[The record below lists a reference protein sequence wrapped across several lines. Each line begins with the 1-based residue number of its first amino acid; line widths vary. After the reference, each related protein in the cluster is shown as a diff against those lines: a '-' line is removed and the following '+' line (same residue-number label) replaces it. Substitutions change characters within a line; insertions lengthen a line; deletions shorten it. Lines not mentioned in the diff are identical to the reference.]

1 MQKSSFVKN
10 RTISTKTKST
20 RASKKRIAHLDM
32 DAFFASIE
40 QRDNPLLR
48 GKPVIVGGTV
58 EGRGVVSTCSY
69 EARKYGVH
77 SAMPIREALRRC
89 PNGIFLEGNGG
100 KYVSASR
107 QLMKILLRF
116 TPRVEPVSIDE
127 AFLDISGMARLY
139 RTEEALARALKETIR
154 AELGLTATIGIAPNK
169 IMAKIASDLDKPDGL
184 TVVRENEI
192 ETKIYPL
199 PVSAMWGVGKR
210 TVSVLEKLRIHT
222 IGDLARAPEAL
233 LKKWFGKNGAVLVR
247 MARGELDSPVLPPSE
262 LPPEKSIGHEHTFGR
277 DTDDLPRIENELLLL
292 AQLVGRRM
300 RRQGVWGK
308 RITLKYRYENFETHT
323 HQLTL
328 PAPTNLDDVIF
339 QAAKKLFAEKF
350 APGRKIRLLGI
361 SVSRLKRGTP
371 GILPSL
377 TLFPEPV
384 FQKKEKLFPVLDRLK
399 DVYGEGIV
407 WRASSLNLL

>member
-1 MQKSSFVKN
+1 MRKIRGKIV
-10 RTISTKTKST
+10 RETAGPPPEPP
-20 RASKKRIAHLDM
+20 RKRIAHLDM

-89 PNGIFLEGNGG
+89 PHGIFLEGNGG

-107 QLMKILLRF
+107 QLMKILFRF

-127 AFLDISGMARLY
+127 AFLDITGTRRLY
-139 RTEEALARALKETIR
+139 GSEEDLARALKKAIR
-154 AELGLTATIGIAPNK
+154 KELGLTATIGIAPNK

-184 TVVRENEI
+184 TVVRKNEI

-210 TVSVLEKLRIHT
+210 TVSVLERLNIQT
-222 IGDLARAPEAL
+222 IGELARTPEAL

-277 DTDDLPRIENELLLL
+277 DTDELPRIENELLLL
-292 AQLVGRRM
+292 AQLVARRM
-300 RRQGVWGK
+300 RRQVVWGK
-308 RITLKYRYENFETHT
+308 RVTLKYRYENFETHT

-328 PAPTNLDDVIF
+328 GIPTNSDDIIF
-339 QAAKKLFAEKF
+339 QSAKKLFAEKF
-350 APGRKIRLLGI
+350 TPGRKIRLLGI
-361 SVSRLKRGTP
+361 SVSQLKQGP
-371 GILPSL
+371 SGILPGLSL
-377 TLFPEPV
+377 FQEPA
-384 FQKKEKLFPVLDRLK
+384 FQKKEKLFPVLDHLK
-399 DVYGEGIV
+399 DEYGEGIV